1 MKIKAQ
7 VETSHKPATA
17 RYMAYADAFAKLTK
31 ENNKKKEGN

>member
-7 VETSHKPATA
+7 VETSHKPADA
-17 RYMAYADAFAKLTK
+17 RYTAYAAAFAALTK

>member
-1 MKIKAQ
+1 MKIKAH
-7 VETSHKPATA
+7 VETRNKPAAT